1 MIGSSTRKDEAL
13 DRLSRGIAQLTN
25 SDAWHTWLHMQA
37 RFHQYSFANTVL
49 ILCQCPTAS
58 RVAGFHTWRRLGRQV
73 RHGEH
78 AIWIL
83 APVTR
88 RVDADDDSEQ
98 STRVVAGF
106 RPVPVFD
113 LAQTEGDPLPE
124 LCARLAG
131 DDPLGVFAQ
140 LVRVATTLGFA
151 VEEHAF
157 ADETNGDC
165 AHDLR
170 RIRVRID
177 LAPAHRVK
185 TLAHELAHA
194 ILHAER
200 TERGLMELEAESVA
214 FIVCDALGLDA
225 GAWSFGYVAGWAGGG
240 EQALAAIKAT
250 GARIQRTA
258 DQILSALD
266 RAGEAPAE
274 QGGADDT

>member
-1 MIGSSTRKDEAL
+1 
-13 DRLSRGIAQLTN
+13 
-25 SDAWHTWLHMQA
+25 
-37 RFHQYSFANTVL
+37 
-49 ILCQCPTAS
+49 
-58 RVAGFHTWRRLGRQV
+58 
-73 RHGEH
+73 
-78 AIWIL
+78 
-83 APVTR
+83 
-88 RVDADDDSEQ
+88 
-98 STRVVAGF
+98 
-106 RPVPVFD
+106 VFD

-124 LCARLAG
+124 PCARLAG

-157 ADETNGDC
+157 TDETNGDC

-266 RAGEAPAE
+266 RAG
-274 QGGADDT
+274 